1 MSLLS
6 SVLRI
11 IIFVE
16 QFSGHCF
23 ILGAIHYRLRSN
35 PLREVLL
42 LPTMT
47 PSGLSIGMILKTKLF
62 LRYLA
67 TSSSETRNY
76 RIPSTIKDAFDSPG
90 CTLDVITIASGLE
103 LKFVMIAISQSLP
116 AIVLQTIVFLI
127 LSLLSGWQSLCNNS
141 EQSE

>member
-90 CTLDVITIASGLE
+90 CTLDVITISSGLE